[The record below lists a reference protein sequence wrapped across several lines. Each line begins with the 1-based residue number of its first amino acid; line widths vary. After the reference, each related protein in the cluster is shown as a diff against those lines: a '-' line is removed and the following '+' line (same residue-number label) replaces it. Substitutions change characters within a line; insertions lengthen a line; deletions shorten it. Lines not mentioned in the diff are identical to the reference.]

1 MNFEITKREV
11 LASVCMIAIMLLV
24 GILISQNIS
33 EYRMDKNEMYNKALK
48 IEDVD
53 VFRYGMDT
61 NVGSAFVYGKME
73 AVDTVT
79 YPEIDGQ
86 YMYIEKM
93 TERYTKHERT
103 VTYTTGSGK
112 TKQTH
117 TKIETYWTWDVI
129 GIEELKCNKISF
141 CETVFDSSKFD
152 IPDAEYI
159 DTVRES
165 MDIRHKYYGTGTKF
179 EGTIF
184 TDLRDGTISENT
196 KFYENKNIQETE
208 KELERGYEELLFWI
222 FWILLIITC
231 VIGFYYLDNRWLE

>member
-1 MNFEITKREV
+1 MNFEIKKREV
-11 LASVCMIAIMLLV
+11 LASICMIAVMLLV
-24 GILISQNIS
+24 GVLISQNIS

-93 TERYTKHERT
+93 TERYTRHERV

-117 TKIETYWTWDVI
+117 TRIETYWTWDVI

-165 MDIRHKYYGTGTKF
+165 VNIRNKYYGTGTKF

-196 KFYENKNIQETE
+196 KFYENKNIQEAE

-222 FWILLIITC
+222 FWIMLIILG
-231 VIGFYYLDNRWLE
+231 VIGFCYLDNRWLD